1 MRNDGAVFALAA
13 ACLLAV
19 MGGAAGLPATTVAAT
34 VRYEEVKDWPTL
46 PPGVEMGEAAGV
58 AVDSSGHVF
67 VFHRPGRGFDPA
79 ATETLTEA
87 PVLEIDGETGRLIRS
102 WGANTFLVPHGITID
117 GANNVFLTDVGLHQV
132 FKFSHDGTL
141 IQALGEPRVGKW
153 DATHFNQ
160 PTDIAIRPDGS
171 FYVSDGYVN
180 SRVALFDATGKWVRE
195 WGTKGA
201 GDGEFSN
208 PHGLSLVPRSADV
221 VVADR
226 ENSRLQLFDGAGTF
240 RRQWRGVAGADT
252 TGRVFSVAADAEGA
266 LYVGIR
272 REDYDTRHTGVLKL
286 DREWK
291 IVTAIGFGKPNDPV
305 FNAVHDLAVA
315 RDGSIY
321 VAETRTKRVV
331 KLRAVTG
338 Q

>member
-1 MRNDGAVFALAA
+1 VRNRRFVFVLAA
-13 ACLLAV
+13 AGLLAV
-19 MGGAAGLPATTVAAT
+19 VGGGHGMTAIPAAAA
-34 VRYEEVKDWPTL
+34 VRYEEVKDWPRL

-58 AVDSSGHVF
+58 AIDTSGHVF

-87 PVLEIDGETGRLIRS
+87 PVLEIDADTGRLIRA

-117 GANNVFLTDVGLHQV
+117 HANNVFLTDVGLHQV

-141 IQALGEPRVGKW
+141 IRALGEPRVGTW

-180 SRVALFDATGKWVRE
+180 SRVALFDADGKWVGE
-195 WGTKGA
+195 WGTKGV
-201 GDGEFSN
+201 GEGEFSN
-208 PHGLSLVPRSADV
+208 PHGLALVPGGTDV
-221 VVADR
+221 LVADR

-240 RRQWRGVAGADT
+240 RRLWRGIVDAQT
-252 TGRVFSVAADAEGA
+252 TGRVFSVAADTAGA
-266 LYVGIR
+266 VYVGIR
-272 REDYDTRHTGVLKL
+272 RADYDTRHTGVLKL
-286 DREWK
+286 DRDWT
-291 IVTAIGFGKPNDPV
+291 IVAAIGFGKPDNPV
-305 FNAVHDLAVA
+305 FHAVHDLAVGL
-315 RDGSIY
+315 DGSIY

-331 KLRAVTG
+331 KLRAVSSR
-338 Q
+338 